1 MRAKKQG
8 LFIVANMAVGA
19 TVISTSAV
27 FGHNPIVDVFAFA
40 VHSVVEA
47 GRRAYIAHKYAS
59 LPCSRLFIF

>member
-1 MRAKKQG
+1 
-8 LFIVANMAVGA
+8 MAVGA

-47 GRRAYIAHKYAS
+47 GRRAYIAHKYAIISS
-59 LPCSRLFIF
+59 LILHNFLPHVIGTTNFSTL